1 MLRAWAEQRATAAK
15 GEGRTLETDGTIV
28 GEERVYKK
36 LAIDACNLA
45 SFFAWHGTLP
55 VTDVPLHQQHNSSS
69 GSSSSSRT
77 VQTVIC
83 EDEIVISD
91 RARPGSTKF
100 EACIANRGRWQLR
113 VRWFARART
122 SIYQERSSRSG
133 PAT

>member
-28 GEERVYKK
+28 GEERVITTGP
-36 LAIDACNLA
+36 IDACNLGT
-45 SFFAWHGTLP
+45 FLAWHGTLP

-83 EDEIVISD
+83 EDEIV
-91 RARPGSTKF
+91 RQSTAGKYDVRS
-100 EACIANRGRWQLR
+100 ILANRAG
-113 VRWFARART
+113 VRWFAGADFHLPRKVI
-122 SIYQERSSRSG
+122 S
-133 PAT
+133 